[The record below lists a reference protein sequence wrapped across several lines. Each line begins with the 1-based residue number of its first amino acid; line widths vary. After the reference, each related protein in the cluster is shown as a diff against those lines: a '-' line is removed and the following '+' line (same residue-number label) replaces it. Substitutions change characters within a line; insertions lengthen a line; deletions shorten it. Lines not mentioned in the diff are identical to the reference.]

1 MDSIQPPVRHI
12 SLIDSLAEEWL
23 KLPFAVMR
31 DVGPAAQTLGGLL
44 KHTNK
49 ETFVTAK
56 DIASKARLPLSTV
69 RKHLVTLDEH
79 GWIENAGRER
89 TRTGRAR
96 RTCTIKITQKT
107 RDMMEPYACLPWW
120 ACCNISKV
128 GRLPW
133 SSKAVLSVVMA
144 RLMSLKAAAIE
155 SSPDENFTRPA
166 KIADGARRSL
176 IREPQL
182 HTRPGATRKWLDERD
197 EELVGAIDNLGGDER
212 FRFGL
217 DELTRS
223 TGLTRES
230 VVSAK
235 RWLKGRRLINWS
247 GGDGHLGADC
257 LAPNYEFH
265 VVETTTKPGYCT
277 LAFAH
282 D

>member
-1 MDSIQPPVRHI
+1 MDSIQTPVRHI
-12 SLIDSLAEEWL
+12 SLIDSLADEWL
-23 KLPFAVMR
+23 KLPCAVMR
-31 DVGPAAQTLGGLL
+31 DVGPATQTLGGLL

-49 ETFVTAK
+49 ETFVTTK
-56 DIASKARLPLSTV
+56 DIAGRARLPLSTV
-69 RKHLVTLDEH
+69 RKHLVILHKH
-79 GWIENAGRER
+79 GWIHNAGRER

-96 RTCTIKITQKT
+96 RTCTIKIAQKT
-107 RDMMEPYACLPWW
+107 RDMMEPYAVLPWW
-120 ACCNISKV
+120 ACCNIAKV

-144 RLMSLKAAAIE
+144 RLMSLKSAAIE
-155 SSPDENFTRPA
+155 SSPDEDFTRPA
-166 KIADGARRSL
+166 KLADGARRSL

-235 RWLKGRRLINWS
+235 RWLIQRSAKDSSR
-247 GGDGHLGADC
+247 GARVS
-257 LAPNYEFH
+257 LPQSWPSVFIS
-265 VVETTTKPGYCT
+265 TKR
-277 LAFAH
+277 LAFH
-282 D
+282 SLLQKLR